1 MESIP
6 AQMTRIAVR
15 DGRGD
20 AGALYPETVATP
32 QPSSGEVLIRV
43 HAAGVNRPDLLQRQG
58 KYPPPAGAP
67 DTLGLEVAGEV
78 VSLGAGA
85 PRWKVGDTV
94 CALLG
99 GGGYAQY
106 VAVDARQALPV
117 PIGVDVVQAAALPET
132 VFTVFSNVF
141 ERARLQAG
149 ETLLVHGATSGIGV
163 TTILMGKAAGARVV
177 VTGRGA
183 GKVEA
188 ARRLGAD
195 LALDASTDDWAEAVH
210 ADGGADVVLDMVG
223 GEYLAKNLAVLKP
236 DGRLAQIAFLAGS
249 KVEVDLSL
257 MLGKRLTL
265 TASTLRARAAAEK
278 GRLAAAIETRV
289 WPWIVS
295 GQVRPP
301 IDRTFALTDAAAAHA
316 YLEAGEHVGKVVLK
330 A

>member
-1 MESIP
+1 MISIP
-6 AQMTRIAVR
+6 TQMTRIAVR
-15 DGRGD
+15 GGKGNADT
-20 AGALYPETVATP
+20 LYPETVP
-32 QPSSGEVLIRV
+32 VPRPGPEEVLIQVR
-43 HAAGVNRPDLLQRQG
+43 AAGVNRPDLLQRQG
-58 KYPPPAGAP
+58 HYPPPPGAP

-78 VSLGAGA
+78 IALGDAA
-85 PRWKVGDTV
+85 PRWKVGDPV

-106 VAVDARQALPV
+106 VAVDARQVLPI
-117 PIGVDVVQAAALPET
+117 PGGVDMVQAAALPET

-163 TTILMGKAAGARVV
+163 TANLMGKAAGARVI

-183 GKVEA
+183 EKAEA

-195 LALDASTDDWAEAVH
+195 LALDASTGDWAEAVH
-210 ADGGADVVLDMVG
+210 NAGGVDVVLDMVG
-223 GEYLAKNLAVLKP
+223 GDYLAKNLAVLKP
-236 DGRLAQIAFLAGS
+236 DGRLAQIAFLAGA

-265 TASTLRARAAAEK
+265 TASTLRARSAEEK
-278 GRLAAAIETRV
+278 GRLAAAIEARA
-289 WPWIVS
+289 WPWVAS

-301 IDRTFALTDAAAAHA
+301 VGRTFSLVDAAAAHA
-316 YLEAGEHVGKVVLK
+316 YLEAGEHVGKVVLE